1 MIKPDNKDNDML
13 IEVDIL
19 ISYLLSLVMIVPK

>member
-19 ISYLLSLVMIVPK
+19 ISYLLSLVTIVPK